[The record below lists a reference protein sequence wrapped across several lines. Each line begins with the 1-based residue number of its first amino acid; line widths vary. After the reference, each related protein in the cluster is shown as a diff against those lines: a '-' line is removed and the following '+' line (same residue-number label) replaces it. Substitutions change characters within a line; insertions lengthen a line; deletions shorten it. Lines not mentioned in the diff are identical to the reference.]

1 MIGSCCTWPLCN
13 LLLVFVGLRLSSRFI
28 WFLVDTLNI
37 GADNAY
43 GIAIFANCRNF
54 QCLVWVIVVLSLWK
68 IVHVCCKLRNF
79 LGFINACVHFLYK
92 VIFSSH
98 RSKNLDNF
106 EFTYGAF

>member
-13 LLLVFVGLRLSSRFI
+13 LLLVFVGLGLSSRFI

-54 QCLVWVIVVLSLWK
+54 QCLVWVIVEIPFGRLYMYVASLGT
-68 IVHVCCKLRNF
+68 F
-79 LGFINACVHFLYK
+79 LDL
-92 VIFSSH
+92 
-98 RSKNLDNF
+98 
-106 EFTYGAF
+106 